1 MIHIKIL
8 GVSIAALAASA
19 VIGAAYGK
27 TVRLSP
33 LGGIGAA
40 VSADEGD
47 IVKVK
52 GRGVGTT
59 RAEALKDAYRDAVE
73 RAVGLYVDAESVVN
87 NDELV
92 EDKILTHSNAYIEKY
107 DEIGIKKIDGG
118 LIQIRI
124 VATVKKSELTA
135 SLAKALPKHAR
146 RYEGSFKDIHAQI
159 VSEEKRDADGC
170 KLLQNT
176 LMGLDPCTLLAVPSV
191 DMARKQVIKKA
202 KRNPHSCGNPPEIP
216 DGQVVLRMLLRLK
229 FDEKKYFTEFVPTI
243 KPVLDQIASSS
254 KKVKLSFF
262 DFNTVGDSNSSI
274 DMTLMSDYL
283 KIGDEN
289 ARFSRDR
296 SGVFPMDFHE
306 NLFGQEACMSTW
318 RVLYGGGLCF
328 GMKEGEIRNNS
339 GCKWVGSEGLEG
351 VDQRGMRNRSWGNG
365 WMEQI
370 LERNQM
376 DDVDVETILRETA
389 KLGIHGDD
397 YMERPHVIALV
408 CGVNKAHTIWDAML
422 YEIDKRSAAVF
433 KFWIHRFGS
442 GRSRG
447 PDGPDATYIKYNVS
461 YCDKDGDAVLMNT
474 WRIPRSCLMNAACGR
489 LNTWQNN
496 KTAYYY
502 VSPFFGCYSEEFVQ
516 WHDALIKTDMLQEIE
531 SVKIGMDN

>member
-1 MIHIKIL
+1 MKKLQIRL
-8 GVSIAALAASA
+8 MCAVAVVVLAIAPTTFSA
-19 VIGAAYGK
+19 PTRLTPESVQD
-27 TVRLSP
+27 TVT
-33 LGGIGAA
+33 
-40 VSADEGD
+40 
-47 IVKVK
+47 VKA
-52 GRGVGTT
+52 RGVGIDKT
-59 RAEALKDAYRDAVE
+59 AALKDAYRDAVE

-92 EDKILTHSNAYIEKY
+92 EDKILTHSNAYIERY
-107 DEIGIKKIDGG
+107 DEIDIKKIDGG

-124 VATVKKSELTA
+124 VATVKKRELTA
-135 SLAKALPKHAR
+135 SLAKVLPKHSG

-191 DMARKQVIKKA
+191 DMARKRVIKKA
-202 KRNPHSCGNPPEIP
+202 KRNPNSCGNPPEIP

-229 FDEKKYFTEFVPTI
+229 FDEKKYFTEFVPAI

-254 KKVKLSFF
+254 KKVKLSLF

-328 GMKEGEIRNNS
+328 GMKSREIQNNS
-339 GCKWVGSEGLEG
+339 GCKCVQAERLEQ
-351 VDQRGMRNRSWGNG
+351 VDERGMRERLGTAWT
-365 WMEQI
+365 EQI
-370 LERNQM
+370 LKSNQM
-376 DDVDVETILRETA
+376 DDVDVETILREMS
-389 KLGIHGDD
+389 KLDYHGDD

-433 KFWIHRFGS
+433 KFWLHRYGS

-447 PDGPDATYIKYNVS
+447 QDGPDATYIKYNVS
-461 YCDKDGDAVLMNT
+461 YCDKDSDAVLMNT
-474 WRIPRSCLMNAACGR
+474 WRIPRSCLMNAACGQLDR
-489 LNTWQNN
+489 IRHENN

-502 VSPFFGCYSEEFVQ
+502 VSPFFGCYSEEYVQ

-531 SVKIGMDN
+531 SIKIELDD